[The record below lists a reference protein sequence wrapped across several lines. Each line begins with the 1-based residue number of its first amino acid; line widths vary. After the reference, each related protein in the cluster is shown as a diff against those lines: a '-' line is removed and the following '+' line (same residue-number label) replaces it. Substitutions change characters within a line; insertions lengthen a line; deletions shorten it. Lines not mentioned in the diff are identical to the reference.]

1 MKRWRI
7 EIALGVGLAACQGAP
22 SAPELVDIE
31 ITALEWIADTA
42 DPVAHLTTHPSTC
55 VTAPED
61 PAVGR
66 GALLFASPMLL
77 GGQAAKAGLSCA
89 ACHRNGRGNEAF
101 AFSGISGAPGTADVT
116 HGLFSKIRAD
126 GVFNPVAI
134 PDLARPEGHVIVDR
148 DAPGALEAFLSAQ
161 VVEEFSG
168 TALDQAVISDLAT
181 YIRAL
186 DERVCDPDATEVH
199 TWQSEIKLVRAGL
212 SADPQR
218 IAAYED
224 AMRAALGRI
233 HERFPGDFDIRADLV
248 SLSRMIKADIDRATI
263 EAALDEVSNALA
275 SAAADSL
282 YDPERLAAALR

>member
-1 MKRWRI
+1 MRRWLI
-7 EIALGVGLAACQGAP
+7 GIALGVGLTACQGAP
-22 SAPELVDIE
+22 SAPELVDVDIV
-31 ITALEWIADTA
+31 ALEWIADSA
-42 DPVAHLTTHPSTC
+42 DPVEHLTSRPSTC
-55 VTAPED
+55 VSTPEA

-116 HGLFSKIRAD
+116 HGLFSKVRAD
-126 GVFNPVAI
+126 GIFNPVAI
-134 PDLARPEGHVIVDR
+134 PDLARPEGQEMVDR
-148 DAPGALEAFLSAQ
+148 KAPGALEAFLSAQ
-161 VVEEFSG
+161 VVEEFAG

-186 DERVCDPDATEVH
+186 DERVCDPYATEVQ

-212 SADPQR
+212 TADPNR
-218 IAAYED
+218 MDAYKD

-233 HERFPGDFDIRADLV
+233 YERFPGQSDIRADLV
-248 SLSRMIKADIDRATI
+248 SISRMIEADIGRATI
-263 EAALDEVSNALA
+263 ETALDEVSHALT

-282 YDPERLAAALR
+282 YDPDRLAAALR